1 MTRVNNIE
9 RFRLT
14 DLRVG
19 VGSVAMYAS
28 YVFGR
33 RVPALIS
40 PRREADT

>member
-1 MTRVNNIE
+1 MRRLTDIQRCD
-9 RFRLT
+9 LT

-19 VGSVAMYAS
+19 VGSVGMYAS